1 MYSRGLS
8 LPSGRSVTLQSRP
21 TTNNYFNYRLFNASF
36 CLWNMKHF
44 CIFTWLI
51 QIVCFIQS
59 TVQHPKIFNV
69 LTYTTKYQI
78 LVFQDLER
86 EWVVQFLFVSAIMQ
100 SVCVHADETKSDEC
114 DISQMIYINNILMM
128 LIISPYRLKRDNRIM
143 RNSL

>member
-86 EWVVQFLFVSAIMQ
+86 EWVVQFVRFSYNAICLCTCWWNKIGWMRHQ
-100 SVCVHADETKSDEC
+100 SNDLHKQHFNDV
-114 DISQMIYINNILMM
+114 NNQPI
-128 LIISPYRLKRDNRIM
+128 
-143 RNSL
+143 